1 MSGRKPVLIDWR
13 WVGVTLAVLLAF
25 DVTDIAFYAGHVL
38 SLHGLAPEWL
48 QTRLFDMNREFGLV
62 EDIEYGKSVLCALA
76 MALCARRSREGL
88 FVALAALH
96 VWLAA
101 DNAMA
106 LHEHIGGV
114 LGERLLGGATLGLER
129 PADLAQVVFFAT
141 VGLTLIA
148 LFAVLL
154 RRAQQPLARTGAIL
168 LVSAA
173 SPGLFGVFVD
183 AFRATPAAIPLS
195 ETALIMLEDGGE
207 TVMLSLATALCI
219 GCLRHSRTWAPL
231 RVIEPAVVRA

>member
-1 MSGRKPVLIDWR
+1 MSGRKPVLIEWR
-13 WVGVTLAVLLAF
+13 WVGFALAVLLAF

-38 SLHGLAPEWL
+38 SLHGLAPGWL
-48 QTRLFDMNREFGLV
+48 QTKLFDINREFGLV
-62 EDIEYGKSVLCALA
+62 EDLEYGKSLVCAVA
-76 MALCARRSREGL
+76 MGLCARRRREIV

-96 VWLAA
+96 IWLAA

-106 LHEHIGGV
+106 LHERIGRV

-129 PADLAQVVFFAT
+129 PADLAQVVFFGT
-141 VGLTLIA
+141 IGLMLIA

-154 RRAQQPLARTGAIL
+154 RRAPPPLARTGVIL
-168 LVSAA
+168 LAAAA

-183 AFRATPAAIPLS
+183 AFRATPAAVPLS
-195 ETALIMLEDGGE
+195 ETALIILEDGGE

-219 GCLRHSRTWAPL
+219 GCLRHSRTWGRS
-231 RVIEPAVVRA
+231 RVAEPAGVRA